1 MTAVNVAN
9 AARPQPPKFL
19 DAVSDA
25 AERQLSAC
33 VAGLLAGWSALF
45 AALWFGALLAVG
57 GAITGLLGAIIA
69 THGIGRGSQGFDVV
83 AALGGMATGFA
94 VGFTLIFGS
103 SLTAAPIHVVI
114 ALLIGAVAAVGIT
127 WAAVELE
134 PLSLDLR
141 SYRRRSRR
149 TDEAKVVTAL
159 NHMAH
164 HLGVTPVPE
173 LRIADEPLPGAWTHT
188 RTIVV
193 SKGLIDQLSKQELEA
208 VLAHELHH
216 WHSRD
221 PIGLRFVWA
230 CAFPIVLLCNL
241 RAAVARLRPR
251 GPVINLLLW
260 PAPVLMNWLV
270 APLMVARG
278 RTQEFEADAAVIA
291 AGWGTHLAGALNKLK
306 DFEVARTGWEAA
318 VLRTHPPTEFRLEA
332 MRRRPQRRPRHDEHR
347 PRRRSPATGVS
358 PSRLGCGRPC
368 SRGTSESGDCERR
381 VVGEADRCE
390 VARADR
396 HGTTPYARHRNH

>member
-1 MTAVNVAN
+1 MTAVNVAHP
-9 AARPQPPKFL
+9 ARPQPPKFW
-19 DAVSDA
+19 DAVFDA

-45 AALWFGALLAVG
+45 AALWFAALLAVA
-57 GAITGLLGAIIA
+57 GAITGFLGALIA
-69 THGIGRGSQGFDVV
+69 THDFGQASQGFDIV
-83 AALGGMATGFA
+83 AALGGMAAGFA
-94 VGFTLIFGS
+94 VGFTLIFGT
-103 SLTAAPIHVVI
+103 SLTEAPLHVLAALI
-114 ALLIGAVAAVGIT
+114 IGAIFACGIT
-127 WAAVELE
+127 WIAVQIE

-141 SYRRRSRR
+141 SYRRPSRR
-149 TDEAKVVTAL
+149 ADEKKIVTAL
-159 NHMAH
+159 SHMAH

-173 LRIADEPLPGAWTHT
+173 LRIADLPLPGAWTHT

-193 SKGLIDQLSKQELEA
+193 TKGLVDQLSKEELEA

-221 PIGLRFVWA
+221 PIGMRFVWA

-241 RAAVARLRPR
+241 RAAVAELRPW
-251 GPVINLLLW
+251 GPLINVLLW

-291 AGWGTHLAGALNKLK
+291 AGWGTHLASALNKLK

-318 VLRTHPPTEFRLEA
+318 VPRTHPPTEFRLEA
-332 MRRRPQRRPRHDEHR
+332 IEEAAAVA
-347 PRRRSPATGVS
+347 AT
-358 PSRLGCGRPC
+358 
-368 SRGTSESGDCERR
+368 
-381 VVGEADRCE
+381 A
-390 VARADR
+390 
-396 HGTTPYARHRNH
+396 